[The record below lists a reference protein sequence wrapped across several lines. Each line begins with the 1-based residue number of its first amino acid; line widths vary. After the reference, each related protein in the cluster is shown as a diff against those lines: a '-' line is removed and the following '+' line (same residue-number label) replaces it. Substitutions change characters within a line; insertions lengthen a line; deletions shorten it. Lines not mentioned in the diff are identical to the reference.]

1 MPEFNEFKKISSA
14 EWKLKIQSD
23 LKGEDYSTLITHT
36 SEDIDI
42 KPFYHF
48 DDFKKFKMLSGNS
61 FVIVQELMIANEKIA
76 NKIALKSFS
85 KGAETFRFIA
95 RKKFDFKQL
104 TQQLDFSKLFFQLN
118 FSDEDFFK
126 KLYHFTK
133 GKAIILVDP
142 IGHLIK
148 TGNWYYNKN
157 KDFEILKNIQ
167 GFVPTNFPFIEV
179 ETNHLLNAGATTT
192 QQIAY
197 ALSQA
202 VDYLEN
208 LKENHTPALFFNFGI
223 GSQYFIEIAKFK
235 AFRFLWELIAKE
247 YTTENKYIIYSKP
260 GIRNKSLLDPYVNM
274 LRTTMES
281 MAAILGGTDFI
292 SNLPYDIFFKKSNAF
307 SERIARN
314 QLIILKEEA
323 GFDKALASAEGGY
336 FTEHLTNELAH
347 KSLGLFKNLEKGG
360 GFTEQLYQ
368 GKIQEKIAK
377 NAAEEQQKFDEQKL
391 ILVGVNKYFDE
402 KAEPIRY
409 EIYPFMKKRKGQTL
423 IAPII
428 AGRLSENIEKEI
440 LKEKTN

>member
-85 KGAETFRFIA
+85 KGTETFRFIA
-95 RKKFDFKQL
+95 RKKFNFKQL
-104 TQQLDFSKLFFQLN
+104 TQQLDFSKLIFQLN

-126 KLYHFTK
+126 KLYRFTK
-133 GKAIILVDP
+133 GKSVILLSP
-142 IGHLIK
+142 IGNLIK
-148 TGNWYYNKN
+148 TGNWYINKN
-157 KDFEILKNIQ
+157 KDFESLKNILE
-167 GFVPTNFPFIEV
+167 FVPPDYPFIEV
-179 ETNHLLNAGATTT
+179 DVYHLLNAGATSS
-192 QQIAY
+192 QQVAY

-208 LKENHTPALFFNFGI
+208 LSNKSVPPLYFHFGI
-223 GSQYFIEIAKFK
+223 GSQYFMEIAKLK
-235 AFRFLWELIAKE
+235 AFRVLWELIARE
-247 YTTENKYIIYSKP
+247 YGVYTHYKVYTKP
-260 GIRNKSLLDPYVNM
+260 GLRNKSLLDPYVNM
-274 LRTTMES
+274 LRTGMES
-281 MAAILGGTDFI
+281 MSAILGGTDYL
-292 SNLPYDIFFKKSNAF
+292 SNLPYDIFFKKSNVF

-323 GFDKALASAEGGY
+323 GFDKAMSAPEASYFLENLTHDLAR
-336 FTEHLTNELAH
+336 
-347 KSLGLFKNLEKGG
+347 KSLDIFKTIEKGG

-368 GKIQEKIAK
+368 GKIQEKIAQQ
-377 NAAEEQQKFDEQKL
+377 AAEEQQKFDEGKL
-391 ILVGVNKYFDE
+391 VLVGVNKYVNEQDKLPE
-402 KAEPIRY
+402 Y
-409 EIYPFMKKRKGQTL
+409 EIFPFAKKRKGQTL
-423 IAPII
+423 ISPVI
-428 AGRLSENIEKEI
+428 AKRLAENTEKKILEEKE
-440 LKEKTN
+440 N